1 MGYCEVHSKLK
12 VNFSL
17 FLVEGKSVY
26 AVVSGW
32 ILVSVSGSHFVKVQP
47 GEDVTLNSSI
57 MTTADSVKV
66 WFRLDNRNM
75 TNCIAIM
82 INKDPS
88 VNYCEGNPNGTFK
101 MSLTTSTVSLQIKKV
116 NSSDSGWYFCV
127 FYTNTFLF
135 NVTYLHV
142 NGTSD
147 FKEEVKDQKT
157 WDDSIKFCIG
167 LRSGLSALLLIIIVG
182 LVVEIKKLQK
192 AVDENKDPRQ
202 KENLDSDY
210 LNHSSVTFK
219 RNTRR

>member
-1 MGYCEVHSKLK
+1 VGLTSTESPVRRS
-12 VNFSL
+12 
-17 FLVEGKSVY
+17 
-26 AVVSGW
+26 W

-142 NGTSD
+142 NVAETL
-147 FKEEVKDQKT
+147 
-157 WDDSIKFCIG
+157 DDSIKQIIG
-167 LRSGLSALLLIIIVG
+167 LLGGLTALLLVIIVG
-182 LVVEIKKLQK
+182 LVVQNKKLQK
-192 AVDENKDPRQ
+192 EF
-202 KENLDSDY
+202 
-210 LNHSSVTFK
+210 LNIVTFSVN
-219 RNTRR
+219 RP

>member
-142 NGTSD
+142 N
-147 FKEEVKDQKT
+147 ET

-192 AVDENKDPRQ
+192 GKFG
-202 KENLDSDY
+202 KKK
-210 LNHSSVTFK
+210 NHYFEIVEYFDFL
-219 RNTRR
+219 